1 MDALS
6 AWFTSMGIPPLM
18 GGALL
23 SVAALLVF
31 KTIFRSRSDQ
41 PLEQPSPLQ
50 ALRTKGGRR
59 SSAGASLNV
68 PPEIRAE
75 ALALTLAGRKIDAI
89 KLVREATGC
98 GLRESKDYV
107 EALCDFG

>member
-1 MDALS
+1 M
-6 AWFTSMGIPPLM
+6 
-18 GGALL
+18 
-23 SVAALLVF
+23 
-31 KTIFRSRSDQ
+31 
-41 PLEQPSPLQ
+41 
-50 ALRTKGGRR
+50 
-59 SSAGASLNV
+59 NV